1 VCRPQMTTSFPLR
14 HTECAYYY
22 KRRAIDETGKSAFP
36 TTVTLDAVES
46 YNDRR
51 PFSHFLPEDSQ

>member
-1 VCRPQMTTSFPLR
+1 
-14 HTECAYYY
+14 
-22 KRRAIDETGKSAFP
+22 
-36 TTVTLDAVES
+36 VTLDAVES